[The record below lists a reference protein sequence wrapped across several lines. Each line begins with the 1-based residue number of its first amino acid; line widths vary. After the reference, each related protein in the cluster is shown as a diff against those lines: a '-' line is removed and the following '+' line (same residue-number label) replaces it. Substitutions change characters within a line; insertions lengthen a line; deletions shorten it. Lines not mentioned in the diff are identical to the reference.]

1 MKRIAFLPLIAA
13 LVASCAPSGKP
24 AGDLKVNDLEYF
36 ENQGVNVLVY
46 SNLFTGGFPDW
57 IGDVPEGANF
67 WLQGNCLEGTVPEK
81 VKAHPRWNAEAMDG
95 TGRTIGEINMEQ
107 REGFV
112 LK

>member
-1 MKRIAFLPLIAA
+1 MSLTGKLEDSTLGDIAPHLKSLS
-13 LVASCAPSGKP
+13 LSG
-24 AGDLKVNDLEYF
+24 
-36 ENQGVNVLVY
+36 
-46 SNLFTGGFPDW
+46 NLFTGGFPEW
-57 IGDVPEGANF
+57 IGDVPEAANF